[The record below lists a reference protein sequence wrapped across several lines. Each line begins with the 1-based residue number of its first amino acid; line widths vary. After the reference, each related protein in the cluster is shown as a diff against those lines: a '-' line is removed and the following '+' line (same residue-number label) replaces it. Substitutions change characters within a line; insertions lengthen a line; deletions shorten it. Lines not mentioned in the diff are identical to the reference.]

1 MVLHEEESTC
11 IMIYVHNML
20 SLCVMYTVVALYL
33 QYTLCDFV
41 IPTYCSCF
49 VPTVYHLLF
58 CDTYLPIVVALYLQY
73 TICYFVIPTY
83 CSCFVPTVYHLLFC
97 DTYLPIVVALYLQ
110 YTICYFVIPTYCS
123 CCVPTVYHF
132 CIWYCIVITLV

>member
-83 CSCFVPTVYHLLFC
+83 CSCFVPTVYHLYMVLYC
-97 DTYLPIVVALYLQ
+97 YYSSILLHNIVFNLCSLMIQ
-110 YTICYFVIPTYCS
+110 YHI
-123 CCVPTVYHF
+123 HF
-132 CIWYCIVITLV
+132 SYDI